1 MKRVA
6 YKKKLVVETIFF
18 HFLKQQSTVASGN
31 SFSSTGTYFSTNP
44 SFQPAKM
51 SFLSTGNIIFLFQV
65 FFLLM
70 ENITEIWG
78 KSNFKDV
85 PYSCCWTPTFF
96 DFFRYFLKYKPY
108 FCIAEAYF
116 SISFI
121 LLIQTDFLLTKTPF
135 GGYFA
140 AIRNP
145 FLILIKR

>member
-96 DFFRYFLKYKPY
+96 QFFQIFFKVQAVLLYSGSVFFNILYLANSNGFSACENTIWWL
-108 FCIAEAYF
+108 FCCH
-116 SISFI
+116 
-121 LLIQTDFLLTKTPF
+121 
-135 GGYFA
+135 
-140 AIRNP
+140 
-145 FLILIKR
+145 